1 MNYEVDSVKLE
12 FVTVIIPVYRDWER
26 LKICTNALSKQ
37 TYPQDKFEV
46 IIVNNDP
53 EDSPPD
59 LSLPDNFRI
68 ISEGKPGS
76 YAARNAGI
84 KKAKGEILA
93 FTDSDCIPESDWLKE
108 GVMII
113 DNKSVFTVSGKTELF
128 YKDEYNLS
136 FTEAYEKYFSFSYQ
150 HNLEEISMVTAN
162 CFIHRN
168 IFDQIGLF
176 KDDRFSGG
184 DTEFAN
190 RIKNNNYRIV
200 YSPNVIIW
208 HPARYYFEEI
218 SKKRKRIFG
227 GKVKILMDKNNKNKN
242 NVIVVLLYK
251 CSIGQVK
258 KIFSLFKYLDN
269 TTMINVFKAQMVSL
283 LLIGTY
289 VKEAL
294 SLIAGKLSK
303 RL

>member
-1 MNYEVDSVKLE
+1 MIKVS
-12 FVTVIIPVYRDWER
+12 VIIPTFHDWER
-26 LKICTNALSKQ
+26 LKICIDALSKQ

-53 EDSPPD
+53 QDSPPE
-59 LSLPDNFRI
+59 LSLPNNFRI

-84 KKAKGEILA
+84 KEAEGEILA

-108 GVMII
+108 ASMILEGNSVMI
-113 DNKSVFTVSGKTELF
+113 VSGKTELF

-136 FTEAYEKYFSFSYQ
+136 FAEAYEKYFSFSYQ
-150 HNLEEISMVTAN
+150 NNLKDVGMITAN

-168 IFDQIGLF
+168 VFDQIGLF
-176 KDDRFSGG
+176 KEVLFSGG

-200 YSPNVIIW
+200 YSSNAIIW
-208 HPARYYFEEI
+208 HPARYYFEDI
-218 SKKRKRIFG
+218 SKKRKRVFG
-227 GKVKILMDKNNKNKN
+227 GKVKILMDKYNKNKRTA
-242 NVIVVLLYK
+242 IAELLYSY
-251 CSIGQVK
+251 SISQIK
-258 KIFSLFKYLDN
+258 KLFILFKYIDN
-269 TTMINVFKAQMVSL
+269 KSLIIVFKAQLVSL
-283 LLIGTY
+283 LLIGSY
-289 VKEAL
+289 VREAL
-294 SLIAGKLSK
+294 SLIVGKSSK